1 MTEYQV
7 QPSSKSNSLALTGM
21 IMGIISVVMVLMSCC
36 VLPIVSSILGTL
48 LGIAAL
54 IMGLIAKKQ
63 IKEQGAPTSQMK
75 IANAS
80 FILGLV
86 GTILGFISVAV
97 AIITTLV
104 LTGPLIQQQF
114 EDILNQLDY

>member
-36 VLPIVSSILGTL
+36 VIPIVSSILGTL

-54 IMGLIAKKQ
+54 IMGLVAKKQ
-63 IKEQGAPTSQMK
+63 IKEQGAPPSQMK

-104 LTGPLIQQQF
+104 LTGPLIEQQF
-114 EDILNQLDY
+114 EDILNQLNN